1 VTDFLILNPNLM
13 SFYWIKTNF
22 LVKKM
27 FSKYVWDV
35 PNNEKKVYLTFDD
48 GPTPEITEWTLSQL
62 EKFEAKATFFCI
74 GDNINKFPEIFNS
87 LLSKGHSVGNHT
99 FNHLKGWETST
110 KEYIENVALCQE
122 AISKNSKIS
131 NLKPALFRP
140 PYGRIKRSQAK
151 ELRELGFKI
160 IMWDIL
166 TADFD
171 AEVTPEQCLQNVLKN
186 VTSGSIIVFH
196 DSKKAF
202 RNLEYALPK
211 TLEFLKEKGFSF
223 AILE

>member
-1 VTDFLILNPNLM
+1 M

-22 LVKKM
+22 LVKKV

-35 PNNEKKVYLTFDD
+35 PNNEKKVFLTFDD

-87 LLSKGHSVGNHT
+87 VLSKGHSVGNHT

-122 AISKNSKIS
+122 AISKHSKTV
-131 NLKPALFRP
+131 NLKPAIFRP
-140 PYGRIKRSQAK
+140 PYGRIKRNQAK
-151 ELRELGFKI
+151 ELRKLGYKI

-171 AEVTPEQCLQNVLKN
+171 ADVNPVQCLQNVLQN

-211 TLEFLKEKGFSF
+211 TLEFLKENGFSF

>member
-1 VTDFLILNPNLM
+1 M

-22 LVKKM
+22 IVKKV
-27 FSKYVWDV
+27 FSKYIWDV
-35 PNNEKKVYLTFDD
+35 PNNEKKVFLTFDD

-87 LLSKGHSVGNHT
+87 VLSKGHSVGNHT

-122 AISKNSKIS
+122 SISKNSKIV
-131 NLKPALFRP
+131 NLKPSIFRP

-151 ELRELGFKI
+151 ELRNLGYKI

-171 AEVTPEQCLQNVLKN
+171 ADVNPEQCLQNVLKN

-223 AILE
+223 AVLE

>member
-1 VTDFLILNPNLM
+1 M

-62 EKFEAKATFFCI
+62 EKFKAKATFFCI

-87 LLSKGHSVGNHT
+87 VLSKGHSVGNHT

-122 AISKNSKIS
+122 AISKNSKIV
-131 NLKPALFRP
+131 NLKSAIFRP
-140 PYGRIKRSQAK
+140 PYGRIKRRQAK
-151 ELRELGFKI
+151 ELLNLEYKI
-160 IMWDIL
+160 IMWDLL

-171 AEVTPEQCLQNVLKN
+171 TEVTPEQCLQNVLQN

-211 TLEFLKEKGFSF
+211 TLEFLKENGFSF